1 MTSEVPTEKHARP
14 ILGYRLEAEENTA
27 RRIFL
32 KALRSFARRNRVN
45 SRRYQRSGDRE
56 QVWLLSS
63 FKNEG
68 PARRQ
73 RCRAT
78 AGDLGSRQW
87 ARGANIRQQ
96 GVLLDTPCRFISAP
110 GRNRTGDLALR
121 RHSLYPLSY
130 RGRKERPET
139 DNRPLGWWRRRGSN
153 PRPSHCERDALPT
166 ELLPRKGRR
175 ILAAKLRSAKVS
187 RIITPRRN
195 GPC

>member
-78 AGDLGSRQW
+78 AGDLGGRQW

-130 RGRKERPET
+130 RGRKEEAGDGQPASVVGGGEGDRTLDLRIANATLSQLSYSPE
-139 DNRPLGWWRRRGSN
+139 
-153 PRPSHCERDALPT
+153 
-166 ELLPRKGRR
+166 KGEEY
-175 ILAAKLRSAKVS
+175 
-187 RIITPRRN
+187 
-195 GPC
+195 